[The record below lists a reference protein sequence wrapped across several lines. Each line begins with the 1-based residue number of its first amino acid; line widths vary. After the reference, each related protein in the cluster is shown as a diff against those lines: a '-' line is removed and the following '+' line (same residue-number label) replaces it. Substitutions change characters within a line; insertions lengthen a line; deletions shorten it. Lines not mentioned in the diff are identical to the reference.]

1 MERGKEICK
10 ALREIRRQIA
20 LENDIEYITSECRHK
35 GNCSGTCPKCEAEV
49 RYLEEKLASRRRVGK
64 ITRVVGIS
72 LGLATIVPAVFTSC
86 VTEGDP
92 VTPDT
97 EQTEGDPVV
106 PPTDQDKENSTVPQ
120 TEKTEGNPNQN

>member
-49 RYLEEKLASRRRVGK
+49 KYLENKLASRRRVGK

-72 LGLATIVPAVFTSC
+72 LGLATIVPATFTSC

-92 VTPDT
+92 VMPET
-97 EQTEGDPVV
+97 EQTEGDPVA
-106 PPTDQDKENSTVPQ
+106 PPTDQNKEDTTTHP
-120 TEKTEGNPNQN
+120 TEKTEGNSNQN